1 MNVVIIDYKAG
12 NTQSVINAL
21 HRLDIK
27 AKVTCDKQEILFAD
41 KVIFPGVGHARA
53 AMEEL
58 NKRDLINTIREI
70 KVPFLGICVGMQ
82 LLFDYSEEGNTACLS
97 VIEGRIKKF
106 DSTDYKIPKMGWNTI
121 ISSSHQLFKG
131 IDVPSFF
138 YFVHSY
144 YLPITDY
151 TIATALYGESYSAAV
166 QFNNFYGVQFH
177 PEKSGVNG
185 EQLLKNFLSF

>member
-1 MNVVIIDYKAG
+1 
-12 NTQSVINAL
+12 
-21 HRLDIK
+21 
-27 AKVTCDKQEILFAD
+27 
-41 KVIFPGVGHARA
+41 
-53 AMEEL
+53 
-58 NKRDLINTIREI
+58 
-70 KVPFLGICVGMQ
+70 
-82 LLFDYSEEGNTACLS
+82 
-97 VIEGRIKKF
+97 
-106 DSTDYKIPKMGWNTI
+106 MGWNTI
-121 ISSSHQLFKG
+121 MSSSHQLFQG

-185 EQLLKNFLSF
+185 ELLLKNFLSF